1 MDGLEHGRDLRALGL
16 GGFGQHVA
24 VEVDRVAL
32 VGRPREHL
40 GGRADHAH
48 RLVAREHANPAQPA
62 RLEPREKHAPAPRR
76 LREALGGPDDLAVA
90 VVVDAYGDHHGDV
103 LAGTAPAAF
112 QVDAVDADVGIG
124 PLERAVAPLLD
135 RRERLLVQI
144 GDGRGRGA
152 GAPEH
157 LAHVLDPPRRDP
169 RQVHLG
175 HRLLDARLATPV
187 ALDDGGGEPYALELG
202 HANRDLAGRSDRAPV
217 VVAGAVRL
225 ASGGPLVALGADEVS
240 GLFLEQAVERVL
252 HGPPDELPQVGL
264 QGLLIQRCDGL
275 GHGLPPACFFSRQS
289 EIIPGRAMPSFL
301 T

>member
-1 MDGLEHGRDLRALGL
+1 MADSDSPALRGL
-16 GGFGQHVA
+16 GG
-24 VEVDRVAL
+24 AL
-32 VGRPREHL
+32 CSPY
-40 GGRADHAH
+40 
-48 RLVAREHANPAQPA
+48 
-62 RLEPREKHAPAPRR
+62 
-76 LREALGGPDDLAVA
+76 DLAVP
-90 VVVDAYGDHHGDV
+90 VVVDAYRHRRGHV
-103 LAGTAPAAF
+103 LVGAAPGPLE
-112 QVDAVDADVGIG
+112 VDAVHVDVWVGA
-124 PLERAVAPLLD
+124 LERAVAPLLD